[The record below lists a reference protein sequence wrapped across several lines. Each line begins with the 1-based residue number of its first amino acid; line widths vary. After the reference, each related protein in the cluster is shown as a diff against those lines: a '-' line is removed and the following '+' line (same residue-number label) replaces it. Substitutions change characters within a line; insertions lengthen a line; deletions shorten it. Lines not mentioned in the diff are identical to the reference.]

1 MKRTSGSR
9 VRDDAS
15 AEGGSYEC
23 STPPRPVDRL
33 AAVSSLVGSTIRD
46 VEMDL
51 IRETLRVHGGKRIVA
66 AGLLGV
72 SVRMLRNK
80 VGRRSESH
88 SQVRTQASGDTACG
102 GATLTCRSTSP
113 PNRNR

>member
-1 MKRTSGSR
+1 MRISDWSSDVCSSDLTSGSR
-9 VRDDAS
+9 VMDDAS

-33 AAVSSLVGSTIRD
+33 AAVRSLVGSTIRD

-66 AGLLGV
+66 AGILGV
-72 SVRMLRNK
+72 SVRTLRNK
-80 VGRRSESH
+80 VGRRSAIGRAH
-88 SQVRTQASGDTACG
+88 V
-102 GATLTCRSTSP
+102 
-113 PNRNR
+113 